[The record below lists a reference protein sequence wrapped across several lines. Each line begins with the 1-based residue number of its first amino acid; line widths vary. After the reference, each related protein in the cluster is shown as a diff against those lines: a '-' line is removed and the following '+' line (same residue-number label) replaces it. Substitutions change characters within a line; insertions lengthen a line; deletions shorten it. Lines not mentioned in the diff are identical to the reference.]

1 MILKFLHYRTLQ
13 INHWETHSGETWC
26 LLGGNASGK
35 GLLATLLTGKEKP
48 EKGEIIDLPAPTRWA
63 SFERQQEIYERELK
77 NDETDYLDRLDP
89 GTTSLEM
96 LLQSGCSNSEA
107 LELSHKMHIE
117 EILERGYRLLSSGEA
132 RKVLL
137 LKEILSR
144 PELLILD
151 EPFEGLD
158 VQSRSE
164 LIELTQKLVD
174 SGQKLLFLV
183 NRIDDIPNFAT
194 HLGLIQRGQLV
205 ESGPKEN
212 VIQKPEFKQ
221 IVELDQAFVPE
232 LPPPPVETSD
242 SFNTIVRIR
251 NCSVKYEE
259 TIQFDGFNW
268 ELKSGEHTLIT
279 GPNGA
284 GKSTLLQLLS
294 GDHPQCYQ
302 NDINIF
308 GYQRGT
314 GESIWDIKKHIGI
327 VSASLHRDYRAP
339 GNTLT
344 TVVSGFYDS
353 IGLYQQATPA
363 QRQLALKWLEIM
375 GLRDQANVFFRQL
388 SWGQQRLALI
398 ARGLIKQPPLLILD
412 EPTQGLDDLNRHLVL
427 AFIEK
432 LAGLKYTT
440 LLFVSH
446 RQDEHLSLFKQ
457 RVEFSPSNRDG
468 VQFELGLIQDLNTSH

>member
-1 MILKFLHYRTLQ
+1 MILKFLYYRTLQ
-13 INHWETHSGETWC
+13 INHWETHLGETWC

-48 EKGEIIDLPAPTRWA
+48 EKGEIIDLPAPTIWA

-77 NDETDYLDRLDP
+77 NDETDYLDRFDP

-107 LELSHKMHIE
+107 LELSHEMHIE
-117 EILERGYRLLSSGEA
+117 EILERGYKLLSSGEA

-158 VQSRSE
+158 VQSRKE

-183 NRIDDIPNFAT
+183 NRIDDIPVFAT

-205 ESGPKEN
+205 EYGHKEN

-221 IVELDQAFVPE
+221 IVELDQSSVPE
-232 LPPPPVETSD
+232 LPPPPVETSK
-242 SFNTIVRIR
+242 SFDTIVRLR
-251 NCSVKYEE
+251 NCSVKYEK
-259 TIQFDGFNW
+259 TIQFDGFDW

-375 GLRDQANVFFRQL
+375 GLSDQANVFFRQL

-432 LAGLKYTT
+432 LAGLKNTT

-468 VQFELGLIQDLNTSH
+468 VQFELGLIQDRNTSH

>member
-1 MILKFLHYRTLQ
+1 MILKILHYRTLQ
-13 INHWETHSGETWC
+13 IDHWEIHSGETWC

-48 EKGEIIDLPAPTRWA
+48 EKGEIIDLPAPTIWA

-77 NDETDYLDRLDP
+77 NDETDYLDRFDP

-107 LELSHKMHIE
+107 LELSHEMHIE
-117 EILERGYRLLSSGEA
+117 EILERGYKLLSSGEA

-158 VQSRSE
+158 VQSRKE

-183 NRIDDIPNFAT
+183 NRIDDIPVFAT

-205 ESGPKEN
+205 EYGHKEN

-221 IVELDQAFVPE
+221 IVELDQSSVPE
-232 LPPPPVETSD
+232 LPPPPVETSK
-242 SFNTIVRIR
+242 SFDTIVRLR
-251 NCSVKYEE
+251 NCSVKYEK
-259 TIQFDGFNW
+259 TIQFDGFDW

-353 IGLYQQATPA
+353 IGLYQQATPTE
-363 QRQLALKWLEIM
+363 RQLALQWLEIM
-375 GLRDQANVFFRQL
+375 GLSDQANVFFRQL

-432 LAGLKYTT
+432 LAGLKNTT

-468 VQFELGLIQDLNTSH
+468 VQFELGLIQDRNTSH

>member
-1 MILKFLHYRTLQ
+1 MILKNLQYRTLQ
-13 INHWETHSGETWC
+13 IDHWETRSGETWC

-35 GLLATLLTGKEKP
+35 GLLAALLTGNETP
-48 EKGEIIDLPAPTRWA
+48 EAGEIIELPTRVRWA
-63 SFERQQEIYERELK
+63 SFERQQEIYERELE
-77 NDETDYLDRLDP
+77 NDDTDYLDRLDP

-96 LLQSGCSNSEA
+96 LLQSGCSEKEA
-107 LELSHKMHIE
+107 LKLASDMHIE
-117 EILERGYRLLSSGEA
+117 NILDRGYKLLSSGEA

-137 LKEILSR
+137 LKEILSK

-158 VQSRSE
+158 ANSRGELLALLQS
-164 LIELTQKLVD
+164 LVV
-174 SGQKLLFLV
+174 SGQSLLFLI
-183 NRIDDIPNFAT
+183 NRIDDIPVCST
-194 HLGLIQRGQLV
+194 HLGLLQRGRIV
-205 ESGPKEN
+205 ESGAKEA
-212 VIQKPEFKQ
+212 ILQKPEIKQ
-221 IVELDQAFVPE
+221 IVLLDRTSVPE
-232 LPPPPVETSD
+232 LPPPLDETSKTF
-242 SFNTIVRIR
+242 STIARFR
-251 NCSVKYEE
+251 NCCVRYGDV
-259 TIQFDGFNW
+259 TQFEGFDW

-308 GYQRGT
+308 DYQRGT

-353 IGLYQQATPA
+353 IGLYQQATSA

-375 GLRDQANVFFRQL
+375 GLRDLANVYFRQL

-412 EPTQGLDDLNRHLVL
+412 EPTQSLDDLNRHLVL

-432 LAGLKYTT
+432 LAGLKNTT

-446 RQDEHLSLFKQ
+446 RQDEHLELFKQ
-457 RVEFSPSNRDG
+457 QVDFSPSNRDG
-468 VQFELGLIQDLNTSH
+468 VRFELEVNHDRNT

>member
-1 MILKFLHYRTLQ
+1 MILTNLHYRTLQ
-13 INHWETHSGETWC
+13 IDHWETRTGETWC

-35 GLLATLLTGKEKP
+35 GLLAALLTGKERP
-48 EKGEIIDLPAPTRWA
+48 EMGSIKDRPSRIRWA

-77 NDETDYLDRLDP
+77 NDDTDYLDRLDP

-96 LLQSGCSNSEA
+96 LLQSGCSDTEA
-107 LELSHKMHIE
+107 LELSREMHIE
-117 EILERGYRLLSSGEA
+117 DILERGYKLLSSGEA

-137 LKEILSR
+137 LKEILSK

-158 VQSRSE
+158 AASRE
-164 LIELTQKLVD
+164 ELLNLTHRLIE
-174 SGQKLLFLV
+174 SGQPLLFLV

-194 HLGLIQRGQLV
+194 HLGLLQRGLLI
-205 ESGPKEN
+205 ESGSRDT
-212 VIQKPEFKQ
+212 VLSKPEFKQ
-221 IVELDQAFVPE
+221 IVHLDRKAIPD
-232 LPPPPVETSD
+232 LPPPPAEPSKA
-242 SFNTIVRIR
+242 F
-251 NCSVKYEE
+251 E
-259 TIQFDGFNW
+259 TIARLRDCSIRYGNITQFEGFDW

-308 GYQRGT
+308 GYQRGS

-363 QRQLALKWLEIM
+363 QKQLALKWLEIM

-432 LAGLKYTT
+432 LAALRNTT

-457 RVEFSPSNRDG
+457 RVDFSPTTRDG
-468 VQFELGLIQDLNTSH
+468 VRYELGVIRD